1 MENYNA
7 KEETVNDN
15 ANTNADNDD
24 KKDSGNDSNS
34 NIYQLL
40 GRTWMIAEDPVPIA
54 VSSSESTKEAEEE
67 EEDDESEV
75 TVNAPTTGVVGH
87 LPVIRPGEMF
97 KYTSGC
103 DLASAT
109 GTMKGCFHMA
119 AVDRD
124 TKSAQVG
131 DMVDAL
137 HAPKDQRFKIQVA
150 PFRLIANKEND
161 EN

>member
-1 MENYNA
+1 VENYNA
-7 KEETVNDN
+7 KEGTVNDN
-15 ANTNADNDD
+15 ANADNDD
-24 KKDSGNDSNS
+24 KIDSNTDSNS

-40 GRTWMIAEDPVPIA
+40 GRTWMIAEDPVSVADSASI
-54 VSSSESTKEAEEE
+54 STSLSTEEE
-67 EEDDESEV
+67 DEDDESEV

-97 KYTSGC
+97 EYTSGC

-161 EN
+161 EH